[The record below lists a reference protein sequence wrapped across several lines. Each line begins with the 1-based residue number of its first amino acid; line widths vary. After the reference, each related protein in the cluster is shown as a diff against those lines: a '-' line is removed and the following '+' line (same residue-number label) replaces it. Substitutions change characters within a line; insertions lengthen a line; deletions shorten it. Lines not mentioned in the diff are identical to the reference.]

1 VYGPPPLDNSS
12 FEDLITQLGG
22 QRPAAR
28 LLGVEIHRL
37 QRWKSWR
44 GASQM
49 ALKLLW
55 YAGPAGREA
64 ANQDLVKELQLVMS
78 ERDALVRE
86 RKQRLQLTD
95 EARSSLGA
103 KIKAL
108 EAENYRLREAFGNDA
123 LHRELL
129 EIQTKLARVLS
140 LVGRRNTA
148 EAA

>member
-1 VYGPPPLDNSS
+1 
-12 FEDLITQLGG
+12 
-22 QRPAAR
+22 
-28 LLGVEIHRL
+28 
-37 QRWKSWR
+37 
-44 GASQM
+44 M

-78 ERDALVRE
+78 KRDALVRE